1 MAGRPALGDYLMA
14 KHEKVNINEKY
25 NEDGEYEG
33 EKCPRCSSF
42 LAEHED
48 RKSCGKCGY
57 TKHD

>member
-1 MAGRPALGDYLMA
+1 MGKHA
-14 KHEKVNINEKY
+14 KVSRQEKY

-42 LAEHED
+42 LADHGD

-57 TKHD
+57 TKHE